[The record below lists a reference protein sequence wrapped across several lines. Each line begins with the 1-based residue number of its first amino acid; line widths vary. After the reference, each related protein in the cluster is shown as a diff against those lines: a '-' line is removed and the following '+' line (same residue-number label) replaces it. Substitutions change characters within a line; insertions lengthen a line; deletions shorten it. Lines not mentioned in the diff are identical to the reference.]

1 MRPRIA
7 LAVVLA
13 LFGLGFLQLGHG
25 AWIHIKARLAQVL
38 LHHAW
43 RRTIAGEAH
52 AKPWPWADTWPAA
65 RLRVP
70 RHQIDVF
77 VLAIANPRTLAFGPA
92 LVGEPLEVAAG
103 LIVIAGHRDTH
114 FRFLKDL
121 RPGDEIALE
130 VAGRPTRRYRVTDS
144 EVINARDVKLVE
156 SDDSGLVLATCYP
169 FEALLPGGPQR
180 YLVFSERVR

>member
-1 MRPRIA
+1 MRRSIA
-7 LAVVLA
+7 LTVGLAVFVL
-13 LFGLGFLQLGHG
+13 GLWQLGHG
-25 AWIHIKARLAQVL
+25 AWIDLKAKVAQVL
-38 LHHAW
+38 LHRAW
-43 RRTIAGEAH
+43 TRTLAGEPN
-52 AKPWPWADTWPAA
+52 AKPWPWADTWPVA
-65 RLRVP
+65 RLRAP
-70 RHQIDVF
+70 QHQIDLF

-92 LVGEPLEVAAG
+92 LVSEPLEIAAG